1 MPAPTEG
8 GSSRLRRS
16 IALRLAATETLA
28 SLIHGHEFATLTPI
42 LYAGARELAASGEVT
57 VPKAYAALVSA
68 HNRIC
73 RSPVTGSALRAA
85 RWVRRRRVLRRLKH
99 AVSAAH
105 WAPPEV
111 EGGVRS
117 PDLVTGGAPPE
128 VSVVM
133 LVRDRKEYHQRT
145 LDSLHRWPAGR
156 PFELVMVDNGSTDGS
171 TELLREAAL
180 QGRASRVVLVAENQG
195 SSGGFNLGFHFS
207 DPRSRYL
214 MKLDSDIC
222 MLSAGWLERAL
233 AAFEGNRDVGLVSL
247 RQRNHVMMHCMR
259 FARRGASR
267 LAPMLSWPC
276 GSAMVLNR
284 SVFERLGELL
294 ELPGERYVLDD
305 VDYCM
310 RVERLGLEAVVV
322 WDVLVHHQI
331 HLDGNQADPARDER
345 VMGAIR
351 RMVAVAREYDS
362 GTRPLLQ
369 HPERAPGWPGTVVR
383 EVVTPSR

>member
-1 MPAPTEG
+1 M
-8 GSSRLRRS
+8 
-16 IALRLAATETLA
+16 RLAATETLA
-28 SLIHGHEFATLTPI
+28 SLVHGHEFATHTPI
-42 LYAGARELAASGEVT
+42 LYSGARQLAASGELT
-57 VPKAYAALVSA
+57 VAQAYAALVSD

-73 RSPVTGSALRAA
+73 RSPVTGTALRAV
-85 RWVRRRRVLRRLKH
+85 RWARRRRVLRQLAH
-99 AVSAAH
+99 AVRAAD
-105 WAPPEV
+105 WPPPEV
-111 EGGVRS
+111 DPAPPS
-117 PDLVTGGAPPE
+117 TDLVAGGAAPE

-145 LDSLHRWPAGR
+145 LASLHRWPAGR
-156 PFELVMVDNGSTDGS
+156 PFELIVVDNGSSDGS
-171 TELLREAAL
+171 TELLRMAAL
-180 QGRASRVVLVAENQG
+180 EGRATRAVLVRENQG

-222 MLSAGWLERAL
+222 MLEPGWLAGAL
-233 AAFEGNRDVGLVSL
+233 QAFEGNPGVGLVSL

-259 FARRGASR
+259 FARRGPSR

-276 GSAMVLNR
+276 GSAMVMPR

-305 VDYCM
+305 VDYCL
-310 RVERLGLEAVVV
+310 RVERLGLEAMVVG
-322 WDVLVHHQI
+322 DVLVHHQI
-331 HLDGNQADPARDER
+331 HLDNSQHDPARDER

-362 GTRPLLQ
+362 GRRDLLH
-369 HPERAPGWPGTVVR
+369 HPERASGWPDTVVR
-383 EVVTPSR
+383 EVVESPG